1 MSFIR
6 LENVTKG
13 YQSDNNGLIIAL
25 KDINLEI
32 EVGEFA
38 CVVGPS
44 GCGKSTILNM
54 IAGFDYP
61 TNGKIYFNNEVVIEP
76 SPERIMVF
84 QEHALMPW
92 LNIRRNIEF
101 GLTMNGKTHEQRN
114 KIVDDLLKMT
124 HLERFAN
131 SWVHELSGGMKQK
144 AALARALAPNPKIL
158 LMDEPFAALDAQTR
172 RMMQDELLNMWS
184 VTNKT
189 ILFVT
194 HNVNEAVT
202 LADRIVILT
211 KRPGMIKKI
220 IPVELMRPRD
230 RTSYDFNTIR
240 QEVYEELE
248 IEVTQAYARLN
259 ERQFGQA
266 SAVM

>member
-1 MSFIR
+1 MSLIR

-13 YQSDNNGLIIAL
+13 YQSESNGLIIAL

-32 EVGEFA
+32 EAGEFI

-61 TNGKIYFNNEVVIEP
+61 TEGRICFNDDLITGP
-76 SPERIMVF
+76 GPERIMVF

-101 GLTMNGKTHEQRN
+101 GLTMNGKTQDERN
-114 KIVDDLLKMT
+114 KIVDDLLKIT

-144 AALARALAPNPKIL
+144 TALARALAPNPKIL

-184 VTNKT
+184 LANKT
-189 ILFVT
+189 ILFIT

-202 LADRIVILT
+202 LADRVVVLT
-211 KRPGMIKKI
+211 KRPGRIKKI
-220 IPVELMRPRD
+220 IPVRLMRPRD
-230 RTSYDFNTIR
+230 RTGFDFNTIR
-240 QEVYEELE
+240 QEVYGELE
-248 IEVTQAYARLN
+248 VEVTQAYANAL
-259 ERQFGQA
+259 
-266 SAVM
+266 S